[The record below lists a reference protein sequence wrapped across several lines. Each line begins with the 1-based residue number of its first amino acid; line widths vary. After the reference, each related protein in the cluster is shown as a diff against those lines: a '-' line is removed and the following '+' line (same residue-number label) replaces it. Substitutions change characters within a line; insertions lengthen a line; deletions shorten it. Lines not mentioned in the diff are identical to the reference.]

1 MKHCLDYNEYM
12 QQLGLPVATNPFAN
26 TLISP
31 EKQNTRD
38 SGSEYNGE
46 DEPNSDGHPSDDNL
60 ESEKDDCLQELDT
73 TISSLLADKNKTAKK
88 VTKRGDRKAR
98 PHIQAGT
105 LTRSMRKGSGCVN
118 DVVTEASN
126 KTTD

>member
-1 MKHCLDYNEYM
+1 MLNMFCVSLIVLLDFLNAVGEMTIYKIQRMKHCLDYNEYM

-73 TISSLLADKNKTAKK
+73 TISSLLADK
-88 VTKRGDRKAR
+88 VLLI
-98 PHIQAGT
+98 P
-105 LTRSMRKGSGCVN
+105 
-118 DVVTEASN
+118 
-126 KTTD
+126 